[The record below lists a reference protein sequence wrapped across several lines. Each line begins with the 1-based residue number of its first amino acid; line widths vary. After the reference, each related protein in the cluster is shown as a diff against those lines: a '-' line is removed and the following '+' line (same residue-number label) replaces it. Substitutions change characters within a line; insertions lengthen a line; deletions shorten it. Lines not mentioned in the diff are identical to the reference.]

1 MCDAY
6 GRLACS
12 AVASCASNTS
22 RWFWCGSGL
31 QLRSQRALVRVG
43 AGEAGARVGL
53 GTSQGGYRPVRS
65 GLANSSYGSPRG
77 VLVARHVDF
86 AVVPASSPRGCGS
99 AWGFGVERPAWG
111 WRGGGEETA
120 FLLGQINNCVVIF
133 ISAAPG
139 GSAVGAGISVYEAT
153 DAGTVVVA
161 SDDARRRSA

>member
-1 MCDAY
+1 M
-6 GRLACS
+6 
-12 AVASCASNTS
+12 
-22 RWFWCGSGL
+22 RWRAAQATPRGGSGVVSGL
-31 QLRSQRALVRVG
+31 QLWSQRALVRVG
-43 AGEAGARVGL
+43 AGEVVARVGL

-139 GSAVGAGISVYEAT
+139 GSAVGAGIGVYEAT